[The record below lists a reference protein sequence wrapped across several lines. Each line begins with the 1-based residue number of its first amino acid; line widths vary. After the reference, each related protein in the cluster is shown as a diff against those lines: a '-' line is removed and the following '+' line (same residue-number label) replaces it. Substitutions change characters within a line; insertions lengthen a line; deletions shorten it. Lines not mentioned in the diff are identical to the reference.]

1 MITEEY
7 RGHRLCNA
15 VSAIV
20 KWFPKVSGGKDLV
33 KEVQD
38 NPGSLT
44 TLGYLYA
51 SFRMA
56 ADKEAREKPTDEII
70 DEIEYADMMDAG
82 SPFYVAINR
91 LMNGEGEN
99 GPKNQ

>member
-1 MITEEY
+1 MVTEEY

-20 KWFPKVSGGKDLV
+20 KWFPKFSGGKDLT

-56 ADKEAREKPTDEII
+56 ADEEARGKPVDEII
-70 DEIEYADMMDAG
+70 DEIEFGDMMDAG
-82 SPFYVAINR
+82 SPFYAVINK
-91 LMNGEGEN
+91 LLNGERGT

>member
-7 RGHRLCNA
+7 RGHLLCNA

-44 TLGYLYA
+44 ILGYLYV

-56 ADKEAREKPTDEII
+56 ADKEAREKTADEIM
-70 DEIEYADMMDAG
+70 DEVEFADLMDAG
-82 SPFYVAINR
+82 SSFYKAINR
-91 LMNGEGEN
+91 LMNGERGN